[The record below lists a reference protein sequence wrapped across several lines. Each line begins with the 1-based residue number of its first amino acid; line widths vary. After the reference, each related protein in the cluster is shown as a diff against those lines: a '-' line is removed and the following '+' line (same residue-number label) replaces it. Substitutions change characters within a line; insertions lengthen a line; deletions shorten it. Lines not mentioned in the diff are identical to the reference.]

1 MCASSSSTRIRSCA
15 GRWPRS
21 APDGGDLA
29 LVGEAASA
37 DEATALCY
45 AVRPDVVLID
55 DSLPNDDAWR
65 LAAHLR
71 ASYPDLGIVILSA
84 SNTDQSL
91 FRALDTG
98 ASAFVSKSA
107 PVADVVAALRGAALA
122 PASFSAAGLATAL
135 RRRRETSDRMA
146 LSPREQQILF
156 LLHDGL
162 SVPEIA
168 GQLFVSLST
177 AKTYVTRLYDK
188 LGARN
193 RAQALMTAVRLGLFE
208 GRLAAAPRSAPSPAD
223 PSARSSSASSASSVC
238 RGRSCPRHTE
248 QLRGE
253 SVPWAHSARSSA
265 RTQLAAAK
273 NFIRWMTAG
282 PSTTTKIAGSR
293 QVMSGSSSLTCNFWA
308 LSSAR

>member
-1 MCASSSSTRIRSCA
+1 MPDRDSLAARSVRLAEAEFDTIETVRVRLVVVDAHPLVRWALAQICA
-15 GRWPRS
+15 G
-21 APDGGDLA
+21 GGDLA

-55 DSLPNDDAWR
+55 DSLPHDDAWR

-71 ASYPDLGIVILSA
+71 AGYPGLGIVILSA

-122 PASFSAAGLATAL
+122 PGSFSAAGLATAL

-208 GRLAAAPRSAPSPAD
+208 GRLAGASAQRA
-223 PSARSSSASSASSVC
+223 V
-238 RGRSCPRHTE
+238 
-248 QLRGE
+248 
-253 SVPWAHSARSSA
+253 
-265 RTQLAAAK
+265 
-273 NFIRWMTAG
+273 AG
-282 PSTTTKIAGSR
+282 
-293 QVMSGSSSLTCNFWA
+293 
-308 LSSAR
+308 